1 MAIHSC
7 EINKLHIA
15 VNKSEEGMNKQKFKY
30 RKMVFGQ
37 KILSNNINLVAMEI
51 IINQK
56 KKWHEERGLN
66 LKIKVTSGYFFG
78 QEMLYYVVATK
89 LSHKL
94 DFQSFSIF
102 LFSKGGHT
110 TLKTV

>member
-30 RKMVFGQ
+30 RKMVCRQ

-56 KKWHEERGLN
+56 KNGTKKEVSISK
-66 LKIKVTSGYFFG
+66 LK
-78 QEMLYYVVATK
+78 
-89 LSHKL
+89 
-94 DFQSFSIF
+94 
-102 LFSKGGHT
+102 
-110 TLKTV
+110 